1 MIFKEINRKIEEKVY
16 KTHRIIFRK
25 DATDSKVLCYHGN
38 RPPSK
43 KNPGK

>member
-1 MIFKEINRKIEEKVY
+1 MVFKEINRKIEEKVD
-16 KTHRIIFRK
+16 KTHRIIFRI
-25 DATDSKVLCYHGN
+25 DATDSKESCSHGN